1 MIFASVPKKSVIFRI
16 YALLSEII
24 TKIGVDL
31 EIIL

>member
-1 MIFASVPKKSVIFRI
+1 MIFASVPNILVFLRI